1 MANRPPVKAIGGP
14 STPNPSKGD
23 PTMINSSDIATAT
36 VPQRV
41 CNLSAEYNIIPHKI
55 TTKPNMV
62 GRAASGTIGGLNVS
76 GRAIESSK
84 LPPKSERIEGIL
96 NLPEAS
102 KGNQTGSHSQ
112 NLKIICVRMR
122 ANKIV
127 RGRMQR
133 TSIPL
138 GMSKFRVEP

>member
-96 NLPEAS
+96 NLPEVS
-102 KGNQTGSHSQ
+102 KGSDGLALSESKNHLCQ
-112 NLKIICVRMR
+112 NACQQNC
-122 ANKIV
+122 A
-127 RGRMQR
+127 GQDAAH
-133 TSIPL
+133 
-138 GMSKFRVEP
+138 